1 METQTHAHTQHTPPK
16 IQTNNKTPL
25 TKTSHARD
33 TPTSKTN
40 TPPATYHLLVEEHI
54 TEQMRRAKCKSLAL
68 ESVPTARAS
77 SIESNVLE
85 LCKAVLH
92 CQNLDKL
99 CIRTAVVAIS
109 SDSFLTPQLPSS
121 TWYPSLRQQDQLSV
135 CMGVQLR
142 EVGARPEDG
151 QVDLWGEDFDLQG
164 C

>member
-1 METQTHAHTQHTPPK
+1 M
-16 IQTNNKTPL
+16 QTNNKTPL

-121 TWYPSLRQQDQLSV
+121 TWSPSLRQQDQLSV

-142 EVGARPEDG
+142 EVAARHEDG
-151 QVDLWGEDFDLQG
+151 QVDLWGEDFDLQES
-164 C
+164 

>member
-16 IQTNNKTPL
+16 MQTNNKTPL
-25 TKTSHARD
+25 TQ
-33 TPTSKTN
+33 TPLTN
-40 TPPATYHLLVEEHI
+40 EEHI
-54 TEQMRRAKCKSLAL
+54 TEQMCRAKRKSLAV

-85 LCKAVLH
+85 LCKAVWH

-121 TWYPSLRQQDQLSV
+121 TWSPSLRQQDQLSV

-142 EVGARPEDG
+142 EVGAHPEDG